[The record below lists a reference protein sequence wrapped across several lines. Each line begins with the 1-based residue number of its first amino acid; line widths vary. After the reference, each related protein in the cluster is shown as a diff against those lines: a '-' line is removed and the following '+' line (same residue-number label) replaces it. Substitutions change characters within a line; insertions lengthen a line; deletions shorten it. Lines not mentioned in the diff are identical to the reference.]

1 MLPLD
6 QQAKENLLK
15 KTCVQKNVIEFYD
28 NKFFSANFPLPVG
41 LEVACSARV
50 REVPGSNPGQTRT
63 SKNSTVE
70 GLITIFSESLGS
82 LL

>member
-1 MLPLD
+1 MSWFHRDLNPGPLAPLLSMLPLD

-28 NKFFSANFPLPVG
+28 NKFFSVNFPLPVG

-63 SKNSTVE
+63 
-70 GLITIFSESLGS
+70 
-82 LL
+82 